1 MPHYQTPR
9 RSATPPSYSPY
20 TSFYPGI
27 NPYEAAELPAKAE
40 ATALVPLSPGSVT
53 PVNELPAAT
62 EAASKS
68 SGGLSLPNLGDLKG
82 IIERLGGIEGIVAT
96 MGKVQKVMQTVQQF
110 APMAKMIT
118 SLLPGLKGSKQKGG
132 GGGLDEYKP
141 TRRKSRGKK
150 GRKGASSSRGRK
162 KTGKRRR

>member
-1 MPHYQTPR
+1 MPHYQPPR
-9 RSATPPSYSPY
+9 RSATPPTYTPY

-27 NPYEAAELPAKAE
+27 NPYEETELPVKAE
-40 ATALVPLSPGSVT
+40 SSALVPLSPGSAS
-53 PVNELPAAT
+53 PVQTLPSAA
-62 EAASKS
+62 ESASKS
-68 SGGLSLPNLGDLKG
+68 SGGFSLPNLGDLKG

-110 APMAKMIT
+110 APMAKMFT
-118 SLLPGLKGSKQKGG
+118 GLLPGLKGSKQSG

-141 TRRKSRGKK
+141 IRRKSRTKK
-150 GRKGASSSRGRK
+150 SRKRAPSSRGRK